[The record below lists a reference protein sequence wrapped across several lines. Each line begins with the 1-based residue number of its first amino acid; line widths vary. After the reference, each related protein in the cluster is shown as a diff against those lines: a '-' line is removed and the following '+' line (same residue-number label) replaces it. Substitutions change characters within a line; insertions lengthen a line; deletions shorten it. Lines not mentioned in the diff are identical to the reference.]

1 MLLALEQ
8 EILTQ
13 LSPLQTEDN
22 IRLLGLPSG
31 SISGLPQMAGELAIG
46 YLQTTFVEPE
56 RLGLYAQTLREEF
69 VIALALRDLR
79 SHRQAY
85 PLLQKIRLL
94 LLGYRPIAYRPVYLL
109 AQKFIGLQE
118 NIWSFETR
126 IAVPST
132 ITPDGL
138 VNGTGLGADLP
149 QVQEL
154 SFWGGLE

>member
-31 SISGLPQMAGELAIG
+31 SSSGLPQMVGELAIG
-46 YLQTTFVEPE
+46 YLQTTFSEPR
-56 RLGLYAQTLREEF
+56 RLGIYAQDLREEF

-94 LLGYRPIAYRPVYLL
+94 LLGYRPSVYRPVYLL
-109 AQKFIGLQE
+109 SQKFVGLQE
-118 NIWSFETR
+118 NIWNFETR
-126 IAVPST
+126 IAIPST

-138 VNGTGLGADLP
+138 LNGSGLGSELP
-149 QVQEL
+149 TVKEV
-154 SFWGGLE
+154 SFWGGL